1 METSVRRQ
9 VRERAR
15 HRCEYCGLAERDV
28 YIPHHIDHIR
38 PKQHG
43 GDDSPN
49 NLSLCCQGC
58 NLKKGPN
65 LAGIDAET
73 GALVALFNP
82 REQVWAEHFVLE
94 GTIIRGLTPPGR
106 VTVQVLDMNSRERVK
121 TREDL
126 QDTDGLTMR
135 MKSEITQSSRVA
147 EASYLEAI
155 DIAIKQRATGSI

>member
-1 METSVRRQ
+1 MEPTVRRL

-43 GDDSPN
+43 GDDSPV
-49 NLSLCCQGC
+49 NLALSCQGC

-65 LAGIDAET
+65 LAGIDPQT

-82 REQVWAEHFVLE
+82 REQVWAEHFVLQ
-94 GTIIRGLTPPGR
+94 GAVIKGLTPVGR
-106 VTVQVLDMNSRERVK
+106 ATVQVLDMNSRERVK
-121 TREDL
+121 IREDL
-126 QDTDGLTMR
+126 HDTNDPT
-135 MKSEITQSSRVA
+135 
-147 EASYLEAI
+147 
-155 DIAIKQRATGSI
+155 